1 MIIFSW
7 IVFMSPVIALL
18 QQQHSY
24 LDMHFSS
31 FILWGEEAHNDQAI
45 KQESRIHF
53 RGNDIPWLWTRFV
66 VHEGLRRDSSWLTI
80 SLGESLFLSC
90 LSFGCFSSDLSLS
103 FDIENKNLRN
113 WETETTTV
121 TNGLFTLEDRTS
133 SWQSVLLQEEYLVMF
148 SHHHH
153 LVFQI
158 RDCEEAGSFSTN
170 AISKW
175 HSLTPEGLLI
185 SSPSLIVL

>member
-1 MIIFSW
+1 M
-7 IVFMSPVIALL
+7 
-18 QQQHSY
+18 
-24 LDMHFSS
+24 
-31 FILWGEEAHNDQAI
+31 I
-45 KQESRIHF
+45 KQSNKNHGYTFEETTFLDFEHVLLFTKGSGEI
-53 RGNDIPWLWTRFV
+53 
-66 VHEGLRRDSSWLTI
+66 RRDWPLVLENHFF
-80 SLGESLFLSC
+80 SLVCHLVVL
-90 LSFGCFSSDLSLS
+90 SSDLSLS